1 MITMIAFQITTVCV
15 IFEAIAVKLRV
26 LNTKCVLCYVV
37 KIERPTKFG
46 DVVQSNHFEATKRH
60 LMIF

>member
-15 IFEAIAVKLRV
+15 IFQAIDVQLNL
-26 LNTKCVLCYVV
+26 LNTKCVLCYVA
-37 KIERPTKFG
+37 KIEWPTKFE
-46 DVVQSNHFEATKRH
+46 DVVQSNYLGATKRH